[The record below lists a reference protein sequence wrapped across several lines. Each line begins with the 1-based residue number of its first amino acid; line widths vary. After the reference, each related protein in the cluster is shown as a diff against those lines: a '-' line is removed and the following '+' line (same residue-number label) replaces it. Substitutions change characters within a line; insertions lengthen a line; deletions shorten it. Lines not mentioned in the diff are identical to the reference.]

1 MQSAN
6 APETTSVQRNVVV
19 RMNSGR
25 RTEDETGAAN
35 VVNHGRLVRLVDLV
49 PQPAHVHI
57 DKVGLRHDFVV
68 PDFLEQHRARQQL
81 VFATHHVF
89 EQAKLARKKLDHTI
103 VPFGGARE
111 EIKLE
116 RTDFQRRLAALRGP
130 AKQRLNPRDQL
141 DDGKRLGQI
150 VVAATAQAAYAV

>member
-6 APETTSVQRNVVV
+6 APETTSVQLNVVV

-25 RTEDETGAAN
+25 RTEDETCAAN
-35 VVNHGRLVRLVDLV
+35 VVNHGQLVRLVDLV

-57 DKVGLRHDFVV
+57 DEVGLRHEFII
-68 PDFLEQHRARQQL
+68 PDFLEQHRACQQL

-103 VPFGGARE
+103 VPFGGARK
-111 EIKLE
+111 EIELE
-116 RTDFQRRLAALRGP
+116 RTDFQRRLAALHGS
-130 AKQRLNPRDQL
+130 AKQGL
-141 DDGKRLGQI
+141 DSRNQ
-150 VVAATAQAAYAV
+150 